1 MREVDGNGA
10 EGLLEVGAVFLD
22 VRQPEEFDAGHAP
35 MAESIPLMELADHL
49 DELPRD
55 RVIICA
61 CRTGGR
67 SLRATEFLTEHGF
80 DAVNLAGGMFAWVE
94 EDRDF
99 ESDDGDP
106 TVL

>member
-1 MREVDGNGA
+1 VREVTGYEA
-10 EGLLEVGAVFLD
+10 EELLDDGAVLID

-55 RVIICA
+55 RVVICA

-67 SLRATEFLTEHGF
+67 SSRAAQFLAEHGF
-80 DAVNLAGGMFAWVE
+80 DAVNLAGGMVAWVH

-99 ESDDGDP
+99 ESDGGDP